1 MHEADESDTVL
12 EYNLRASLQPRTA
25 NFRISSITAYSR
37 QTMPVISREEPLTHR
52 AVEKRYR
59 DNIRIHLD
67 RLARV
72 MDQLGDG
79 DLPSGSNR
87 NRRSKATVL
96 CIATQMLVALHNAIE
111 VEATHRDGLCQRLE
125 MVGRQ
130 VQCDSCPF
138 VSHSGWDDPTTV
150 SSGLLMVDGSQNDT
164 VESKSSLERKHNHPT
179 CQR

>member
-1 MHEADESDTVL
+1 
-12 EYNLRASLQPRTA
+12 
-25 NFRISSITAYSR
+25 
-37 QTMPVISREEPLTHR
+37 MPVISREEPLTHC

-67 RLARV
+67 QLARV

-87 NRRSKATVL
+87 DGRSKVTVL

-111 VEATHRDGLCQRLE
+111 VEATHRDVLCQRLE

-130 VQCDSCPF
+130 VQCDS
-138 VSHSGWDDPTTV
+138 
-150 SSGLLMVDGSQNDT
+150 
-164 VESKSSLERKHNHPT
+164 
-179 CQR
+179 